1 LLAGG
6 LYAVLVFAGAALL
19 GFVVVPTLA
28 HRIGW
33 FPIETEAQGTF
44 SLLTLEAVPFLVG
57 FSTVS
62 ALALPWMLQR
72 SWPLRVAAYA
82 GTVLAAWLAGAAIA
96 AVMLG

>member
-33 FPIETEAQGTF
+33 FPIETEAQATF